1 MLVAAIAPW
10 GAWRAAWPGVPIVD
24 AVQVV
29 FVDGDGMPAKDRRG
43 LGKRTYGHQ
52 RGGVCMIGDPGLDGQ
67 VGVVEGLADALAVVA
82 RFPWTV
88 AALCGTAGFRQPET
102 ARALVDAAR
111 VEIWADQDGP
121 GAEAATAL
129 AVGLELAGVPVTA
142 RPVAYGKDAAA
153 AAGPFPQ
160 VSAALVD
167 AEAARAVAA
176 DGIPDGEARRQAA
189 ALLMEA
195 AALDAETDEGKA
207 TA

>member
-1 MLVAAIAPW
+1 
-10 GAWRAAWPGVPIVD
+10 
-24 AVQVV
+24 
-29 FVDGDGMPAKDRRG
+29 MPTKDRGG

-52 RGGVCMIGDPGLDGQ
+52 RGGVCLIGDPRAGGQ
-67 VGVVEGLADALAVVA
+67 VGVVEGLADALAVAA
-82 RFPWTV
+82 RFPWAV

-121 GAEAATAL
+121 GAEAATVL

-142 RPVAYGKDAAA
+142 RAVARGKDAAA

-160 VSAALVD
+160 VSAALV
-167 AEAARAVAA
+167 ATEAARAVAA
-176 DGIPDGEARRQAA
+176 DGIPLGEARRQAA

-195 AALDAETDEGKA
+195 AALDSETNDAEV